1 MKIRVKPTATLVGT
15 LALIASFVAFA
26 PIALADSASGT
37 WTTVEAPL
45 PPVSGAATVSLA
57 SLSCPSSTFCVA
69 VGSVKGSTS
78 GTQPLVEEWTAGAW
92 NTASASVP
100 VPSNS
105 ASGSSQD
112 ASLSAVSCSSASF
125 CVAVGTYV
133 DTSNGQSGF
142 LDTLSGGSWTS
153 VEAPEP
159 SDGGTDADNLQLSS
173 LDAVTCSADGS
184 CVAGGFYTSSVAGVP
199 QYGLINTLS
208 GGTWTATSVPENGAQ
223 INAISCSSDSTTCV
237 AVGGWFNSSSNF
249 GEALI
254 DTYSGGTWSV
264 ISEPPVPSNAVA
276 YSYTLS
282 NLSSV
287 ACPSSTS
294 CVSVGQY
301 GASNSYAGLIETF
314 ASGSW
319 AATPAPLP
327 SNAGSSA
334 NANLVSVGCP
344 TDGSCVAVGTYDET
358 LGATEGLIDTLG
370 NGSWAA
376 NGAPTPSAS
385 DSSANLQSAECESAS
400 VCAVVGK
407 FEDSSGNVS
416 PLADFL
422 LGGVWNGAQA
432 PVPTNAASPSTAA
445 LNAMACP
452 SAASCVAVGTYT
464 DSSGNSLG
472 MLDSYAFS
480 PPVPPTTSTTTQ
492 TETNTIPPRISGLTP
507 SEGFA
512 SSKLV
517 LKGSGFTRSSA
528 VYFGNRP
535 APRVLYGSQSE
546 LVATIP
552 PGHGRVPITVR
563 NAGSSTVPGSIRFTF
578 AYLPGIATVVAGSGT
593 VDPGAAAVTFWCERA
608 SCHFLARLTVGS
620 RVVADPQHV
629 NIRRGHKARIRLFPA
644 SRKTFAR
651 TDVQAIR
658 RTGVVK
664 IRTEES

>member
-26 PIALADSASGT
+26 PIALADRRERNVDNGRGAVAARVGRCDRVARLAVVCCRRRPFVWRLAQSKVRRAEPNRSWRSGLPELGIPRRPLSRCRPTRHPDRPRTRRSQRCRARPPRSAWRSARMST
-37 WTTVEAPL
+37 R
-45 PPVSGAATVSLA
+45 ATVSRDPRHALRWFVDVGRGGRTVGRRNGCRQSSAFESRRGDVLHGWIVCCRGVLHVFRRRCA
-57 SLSCPSSTFCVA
+57 SSRASSTLCRAERGPRRVFRR
-69 VGSVKGSTS
+69 
-78 GTQPLVEEWTAGAW
+78 TAHRSMRFA
-92 NTASASVP
+92 
-100 VPSNS
+100 
-105 ASGSSQD
+105 
-112 ASLSAVSCSSASF
+112 
-125 CVAVGTYV
+125 
-133 DTSNGQSGF
+133 
-142 LDTLSGGSWTS
+142 
-153 VEAPEP
+153 AP
-159 SDGGTDADNLQLSS
+159 
-173 LDAVTCSADGS
+173 
-184 CVAGGFYTSSVAGVP
+184 
-199 QYGLINTLS
+199 
-208 GGTWTATSVPENGAQ
+208 
-223 INAISCSSDSTTCV
+223 SDSTTCV

-264 ISEPPVPSNAVA
+264 ISEPPVPWNPVA

-301 GASNSYAGLIETF
+301 GASNGCAGLIETF

-400 VCAVVGK
+400 ARAVVGK

-432 PVPTNAASPSTAA
+432 RVPTNAASPSTAA
-445 LNAMACP
+445 LNTMACP
-452 SAASCVAVGTYT
+452 SAASSVAVGTYT

-517 LKGSGFTRSSA
+517 LKGSGFCTVRA

-552 PGHGRVPITVR
+552 PGHGRVAITVR
-563 NAGSSTVPGSIRFTF
+563 NAGSSTVPDPFASPSRTCPELRRTVPDRARSIR
-578 AYLPGIATVVAGSGT
+578 ALRP
-593 VDPGAAAVTFWCERA
+593 
-608 SCHFLARLTVGS
+608 
-620 RVVADPQHV
+620 
-629 NIRRGHKARIRLFPA
+629 
-644 SRKTFAR
+644 
-651 TDVQAIR
+651 
-658 RTGVVK
+658 
-664 IRTEES
+664 